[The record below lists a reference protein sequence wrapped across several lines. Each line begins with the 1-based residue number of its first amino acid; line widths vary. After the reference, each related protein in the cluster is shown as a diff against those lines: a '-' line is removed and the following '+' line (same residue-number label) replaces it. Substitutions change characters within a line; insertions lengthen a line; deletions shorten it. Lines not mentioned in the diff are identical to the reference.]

1 MKSPQ
6 ELIETEIDSL
16 VMKQKEKDKLK
27 AFLVDIGFYT
37 APCSGSNHLCRE
49 GGLAEH
55 SFNVYRYMRGLHFVW
70 DMHSTSGVY
79 QDSVFKVSILHDV
92 GKCGDFGKPSY
103 IPKYINSKK
112 KDENGEYI
120 KELSKASP
128 FETNKDLLYL
138 PHEVR
143 SINLCRKYGIPLTE
157 EEEHAIFFH
166 NGKYVPSGR
175 DWHETPLSMALHFAD
190 LYVSRV
196 IEGKETSDF
205 HLLPIESR
213 EEMGI
218 DD

>member
-1 MKSPQ
+1 MKKKSIKA
-6 ELIETEIDSL
+6 LIESAIEL
-16 VMKQKEKDKLK
+16 LEEKEKVKQVLQDL
-27 AFLVDIGFYT
+27 DFYT
-37 APCSGSNHLCRE
+37 SPCSGSNHLCCE

-55 SFNVYRYMRGLHFVW
+55 SYNVYLYMSNLCKAW
-70 DMHSTSGVY
+70 
-79 QDSVFKVSILHDV
+79 KVPVSEKSIIKVALLHDL
-92 GKCGDFGKPSY
+92 GKCGDFGKPNY
-103 IPKYINSKK
+103 TPKYINSKK
-112 KDENGEYI
+112 KDEKGEYI

-128 FETNKDLLYL
+128 YETNKDLLYL

-196 IEGKETSDF
+196 IEGKEKVYND
-205 HLLPIESR
+205 
-213 EEMGI
+213 
-218 DD
+218 

>member
-1 MKSPQ
+1 MKSVQ

-70 DMHSTSGVY
+70 DMHSTGVY

-92 GKCGDFGKPSY
+92 GKCGDFGKPNY
-103 IPKYINSKK
+103 IPKYVNSKK

-128 FETNKDLLYL
+128 YETNKDLLYL

-143 SINLCRKYGIPLTE
+143 SIILCRKHGIPLTE

-175 DWHETPLSMALHFAD
+175 DWNETPLSMALHFAD
-190 LYVSRV
+190 LYVSRA
-196 IEGKETSDF
+196 IESKETSNF

-213 EEMGI
+213 KWDEE
-218 DD
+218 